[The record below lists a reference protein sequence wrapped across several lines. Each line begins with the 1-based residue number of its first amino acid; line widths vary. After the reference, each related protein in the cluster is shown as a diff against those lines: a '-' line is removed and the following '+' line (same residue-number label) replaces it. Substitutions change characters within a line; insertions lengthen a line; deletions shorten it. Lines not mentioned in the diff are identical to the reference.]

1 MPQNALEW
9 RDAILYYSEEL
20 LQHPADLNSSAIEEG
35 LRLFRHENVDSFH
48 IENEIIHA
56 FVHDNGRW
64 EVNLDLTFPSLSFC
78 SCRQKTCSHQMAVF
92 FALYSQTGNLQDWME
107 QWRTLTSVPSK
118 KQPPLDIPGVYYASD
133 LLKKRAA
140 NDGPE
145 EWGKMVDRAFLQTD
159 WSPVKKNP
167 YLLDMKAQSLYRQLM
182 TQGPFER
189 EWKPL
194 YQLFCS
200 YFLFQKVVELCR
212 TLGEDWNLIDR
223 ACSSTVYFFAK
234 ECEHAARE
242 LSVHAIPFAFDR
254 YLLYLKDDLLR
265 LIDRDSRLFSNTC
278 MLLYMRLW
286 TVLLK
291 KEDWRK
297 QEWNRLESESPIS
310 YGKAT
315 ALLHQLLFL
324 NKKEEFSALFQR
336 LDESIVDASLVWLDY
351 FFSEPPYQK
360 ACFLL
365 ELVKEKLPAF
375 LDSLSSPYHKRI
387 FVADFLRL
395 IDASWL
401 AENRPHLLEDVL
413 FQLFPYSYSVLHEF
427 YIITEHYQKW
437 TELQLL
443 MGAELEELEQ
453 MGLKKLEKA
462 SPECALPLYHWGISE
477 LIERKNRSSYQR
489 AVKYL
494 KKLRRLYKKLKR
506 EQDWERYWAGLQE
519 KTKRLRAFHE
529 ECRKGKLIDA

>member
-1 MPQNALEW
+1 MMPQNALEW

-20 LQHPADLNSSAIEEG
+20 LQHPSILNDADIEEG
-35 LRLFRHENVDSFH
+35 LQLFRQSKADSFH
-48 IENEIIHA
+48 IEDHFIHA
-56 FVHDNGRW
+56 FVYDNGRW
-64 EVNLDLTFPSLSFC
+64 EVNLDLTFPALSSC
-78 SCRQKTCSHQMAVF
+78 SCRQKTCPHQLAVF
-92 FALYSQTGNLQDWME
+92 FTLYSQMGNLQEWLE
-107 QWRTLTSVPSK
+107 QWRKLTGFQSK
-118 KQPPLDIPGVYYASD
+118 KKPPLNIPGVYYASD

-145 EWGKMVDRAFLQTD
+145 EWGKMVDRSFLQTD

-200 YFLFQKVVELCR
+200 YFLFKKVVELCR
-212 TLGEDWNLIDR
+212 TLEEDLNLIDR

-254 YLLYLKDDLLR
+254 YLLYLKDDLSK
-265 LIDRDSRLFSNTC
+265 LIGRDGQLFSNIC
-278 MLLYMRLW
+278 ILLYMSLW

-297 QEWNRLESESPIS
+297 QELERLQGEELS
-310 YGKAT
+310 YGQA
-315 ALLHQLLFL
+315 AAILHQLLFL
-324 NKKEEFSALFQR
+324 DKKEEFTTLFQQ
-336 LDESIVDASLVWLDY
+336 LGESIVDASLVWLNY
-351 FFSEPPYQK
+351 FFSEPPYRK

-365 ELVKEKLPAF
+365 ELVKDKLPAY
-375 LDSLSSPYHKRI
+375 LDSLLSPYNKGT
-387 FVADFLRL
+387 FVEDFLRF

-401 AENRPHLLEDVL
+401 AENKPHLFEDVL

-427 YIITEHYQKW
+427 YFITRNYQKW

-443 MGAELEELEQ
+443 MGAELEELEH

-462 SPECALPLYHWGISE
+462 APECALPLYHWGISE
-477 LIERKNRSSYQR
+477 LINRKNRSSYQR

-494 KKLRRLYKKLKR
+494 KKLQLLYKKLKR
-506 EQDWERYWAGLQE
+506 EQDWVRYRDGLLE
-519 KTKRLRAFHE
+519 KTKRLRAFRE

>member
-9 RDAILYYSEEL
+9 RDDILYYSEEL

-35 LRLFRHENVDSFH
+35 LRLFRQGKADSFH

-64 EVNLDLTFPSLSFC
+64 EVNLDLTFPALSTC
-78 SCRQKTCSHQMAVF
+78 SCNQKTCPHQLAVF
-92 FALYSQTGNLQDWME
+92 FTLYNQTGNLQDWME
-107 QWRTLTSVPSK
+107 QWRRLTGIQSK

-145 EWGKMVDRAFLQTD
+145 EWKKMVDRFFSQTD
-159 WSPVKKNP
+159 WSPLKKNP

-182 TQGPFER
+182 TQGPIER

-200 YFLFQKVVELCR
+200 YFLFKKVVELCR

-234 ECEHAARE
+234 ECEHASRE
-242 LSVHAIPFAFDR
+242 LSVHATPFAFDR
-254 YLLYLKDDLLR
+254 YLLYLKDDLSK
-265 LIDRDSRLFSNTC
+265 LISRDGQLFSNIC
-278 MLLYMRLW
+278 ILLYMSLW

-297 QEWNRLESESPIS
+297 QELDRLQSEGLNS
-310 YGKAT
+310 YGQAA

-324 NKKEEFSALFQR
+324 DKKEEFAALFQK
-336 LDESIVDASLVWLDY
+336 LGESIVDASLVWLDY
-351 FFSEPPYQK
+351 FFSEPPYRK

-401 AENRPHLLEDVL
+401 AENKPHLFEDVL
-413 FQLFPYSYSVLHEF
+413 CQLFPYSYSVLLEF
-427 YIITEHYQKW
+427 YIINEQYQKW

-462 SPECALPLYHWGISE
+462 APECALPLYHWGISE
-477 LIERKNRSSYQR
+477 LIGRKNRASYKR

-494 KKLRRLYKKLKR
+494 KKLRQLYKKLKR

-519 KTKRLRAFHE
+519 KTKRLRAFRE